1 MLSEEEKK
9 TSLRVARYVLESW
22 VRNKKKPT
30 DIETKFP
37 ITDKLKEKR
46 GVFVTLEV
54 GRQCKKKKLRG
65 CIGYITGVKPVY
77 KTIVDNAVNA
87 STKDSR
93 FSPVTPKELGNISIE
108 ISVMTPL
115 EVCRPE
121 DIVVGRDGIIIEKGF
136 YSGLLLPQ
144 VATEYGWDR
153 TEFLEHTC
161 WKAGLYENAWKDP
174 DTVIKKFS
182 AQVFNEDEY
191 PELYNEEHL

>member
-77 KTIVDNAVNA
+77 KTIADNAVNA